1 MIQSYS
7 CFTQIW
13 LKPSF
18 AYQENAQE
26 NSVNFG
32 VPNKIITSLKVLDA
46 NFIVK
51 FTVDDVTK
59 SLDCIIGVEEG
70 DILGPIFFTFFI
82 AAVMIYWKASCNIP
96 VCFILEWMQR

>member
-70 DILGPIFFTFFI
+70 GILAQQI
-82 AAVMIYWKASCNIP
+82 SDDL
-96 VCFILEWMQR
+96 LERFL